1 MKVFEKKETEF
12 RAIDATNIS
21 FLYFPEIIC
30 NLSEYY
36 VDIFVKT
43 SWYNANSLVNK
54 GNCLFIK
61 SNFTI
66 EKEIYLEFI
75 DVQADYVQE
84 IYNLGLATVRLGL
97 PKESSQAFEKLLTV
111 VMNNIFYV

>member
-1 MKVFEKKETEF
+1 M
-12 RAIDATNIS
+12 
-21 FLYFPEIIC
+21 
-30 NLSEYY
+30 
-36 VDIFVKT
+36 KT

-75 DVQADYVQE
+75 YVQADYVQE
-84 IYNLGLATVRLGL
+84 IYNLGLATVKLGL
-97 PKESSQAFEKLLTV
+97 PKEASQAFESFSKSVEQVVITAYLLV
-111 VMNNIFYV
+111 A